1 MKIALFS
8 DIHAN
13 LPALDSFFE
22 MIAIE
27 KPDAI
32 YCLGDLVG
40 YNVWPNEV
48 VNEIRRRGIATL
60 SGNHDT
66 VVGMPTEKDSGVY
79 TNAVIDED
87 VKAYLLSLPEHIRLE
102 FLLQGEKKQVL
113 CVHGSARRNNEY
125 ILEDLDEAYVLDM
138 MNEANADILCC
149 AHTHLPF
156 HKAIETTNGF
166 KHVINIGSLGKPKD
180 GDVRG
185 CFAMLTIDANSSLAK
200 KNGISVEFMRVAYDV
215 EKAAQAVENSSLP
228 IAFAEAL
235 RIAK

>member
-1 MKIALFS
+1 M
-8 DIHAN
+8 
-13 LPALDSFFE
+13 
-22 MIAIE
+22 
-27 KPDAI
+27 
-32 YCLGDLVG
+32 
-40 YNVWPNEV
+40 
-48 VNEIRRRGIATL
+48 
-60 SGNHDT
+60 
-66 VVGMPTEKDSGVY
+66 
-79 TNAVIDED
+79 
-87 VKAYLLSLPEHIRLE
+87 
-102 FLLQGEKKQVL
+102 
-113 CVHGSARRNNEY
+113 
-125 ILEDLDEAYVLDM
+125 EDLDEAYVLDM

-200 KNGISVEFMRVAYDV
+200 QNGISVEFMRVAYDV